1 MVDFEAEKV
10 NNLSISRKYD
20 INFYMISYIKVD
32 VAETELR
39 NFKFSSILEGS
50 SMLKMHSETTDF
62 MYICNFTCSIYTHPF
77 PIRNLGAVV
86 AVTKYSPFGLHS
98 K

>member
-50 SMLKMHSETTDF
+50 SMLKTPFETTDF
-62 MYICNFTCSIYTHPF
+62 MYIYVILHVQYILTHFLYAILEPW
-77 PIRNLGAVV
+77 
-86 AVTKYSPFGLHS
+86 
-98 K
+98 